1 MRFWRGL
8 RVMAEAAIKQPQS
21 EKEHIMSKNQ
31 PIDKIRF
38 GRLAVTIWENTSQE
52 GDSFHSFSL
61 ERTYTDAEGKPQSSN
76 SFRRSDLLTLAEAL
90 RKAHNR
96 AFEIVVSDA

>member
-1 MRFWRGL
+1 
-8 RVMAEAAIKQPQS
+8 
-21 EKEHIMSKNQ
+21 MSKNQ

>member
-1 MRFWRGL
+1 
-8 RVMAEAAIKQPQS
+8 
-21 EKEHIMSKNQ
+21 MSKNQ

-52 GDSFHSFSL
+52 GDTFHSFTV
-61 ERTYTDAEGKPQSSN
+61 ERTYTDADGKPQSST

-90 RKAHNR
+90 RKAHER
-96 AFEIVVSDA
+96 AFEIASGESAE

>member
-1 MRFWRGL
+1 
-8 RVMAEAAIKQPQS
+8 
-21 EKEHIMSKNQ
+21 MSNNNQ

-52 GDSFHSFSL
+52 GDNFHSFSV
-61 ERTYTDAEGKPQSSN
+61 ERTYTDADGKPQSSS
-76 SFRRSDLLTLAEAL
+76 SFHRSDLLTLAEAL

-96 AFEIVVSDA
+96 AFEMNA